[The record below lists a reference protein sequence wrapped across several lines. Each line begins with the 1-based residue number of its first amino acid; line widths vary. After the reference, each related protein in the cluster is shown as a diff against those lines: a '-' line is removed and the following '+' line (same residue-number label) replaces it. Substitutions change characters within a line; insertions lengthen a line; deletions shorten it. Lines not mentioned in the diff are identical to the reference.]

1 MSDGMMAGHA
11 TRDVPLASG
20 SGRWSLRRRRS
31 RPPVDAD
38 PTDEEAAAGSLFARP
53 VGSTATASDTPL
65 PAATA
70 TVIEPGPGL
79 RDLDRDLLS
88 QFANRRP
95 TDWPDPVLD
104 GLAEELVAAGDLADF
119 DVDVDELDA
128 EPDPGDAVVTPPPV
142 FASELLASSSTRRR
156 RPVEDDTW
164 DDPLLDWL
172 ADSMQRERL
181 PHLDGSLEPKPDH
194 PLDQALDDAVAKLG
208 DELAAAVSPP
218 VDDAADLDP
227 DAEAST
233 DAPADTPLLAEAL
246 LVDGPADALAG
257 LDAPTVGAPAGSAP
271 AAEPATTDLPVPG
284 VSAKVEP
291 TVVRIAGAGTVADY
305 EPAPVQLT
313 PAPAMT
319 APTDTTDPTPPD
331 ATDAADDGPRDEAW
345 HQRSR
350 VSNLNHLGHEAVI
363 VFEPDGRYRF
373 IAPEIRNV
381 LGYTRE
387 RLAHIPV
394 LDMVHPD
401 DREEARD
408 VFETVQ
414 AQKASTGRVEV
425 RIRHATDG
433 WRWYEVALKNLR
445 NDPRI
450 GGTAAH
456 LHDITARRSQ
466 EEEIRAREE
475 RFRALVQHSYD
486 SVMLTDSDYRIIYAT
501 PSVEE
506 MLGWSVDE
514 LVGTNSFDYVH
525 PDDLRAARSRA
536 EQVGRSPG
544 VKIYAE
550 FRLRRRDGRYLWV
563 DSTTVNLLDHRNVGA
578 HVQSFRDITYQK
590 EAENQIRA
598 SEERLSALVE
608 NADGAIL
615 VLDRDA
621 RVKWAS
627 PGAGQLWGISTE
639 SLLREP
645 LFDRSH
651 PDDRRTATRRFSMLL
666 ESAPKAT
673 SRIEGRMQHADG
685 SWRWFEGVYT
695 NCVDDDS
702 VGGVVVNVR
711 DTTERA
717 MAELA
722 LRNSEA
728 QLEHQATHDPL
739 TDLPNRLLLFD
750 RMEMALARARRS
762 GTGVGVLFCDLDN
775 FKFLNDSLGH
785 SLGDEML
792 KEVAARLSQRL
803 RPGDTVARFGGDEFV
818 ILCEELPSER
828 EAMMLAERIHEHLR
842 APFTSD
848 RGDVFMTTSIG
859 VAYTQAGERNA
870 EDLVRDADAA
880 MYEAKERGRARIEMF
895 DAGMRAR
902 AVEWHQTESA
912 LRGAISRRELDVY
925 FQPVVDLQRE
935 EIVGVEALVR
945 WAHPERG
952 LLSPG
957 SFISVAE
964 QTGLVIPLGA
974 WVLDQACTQV
984 SEWQRTIPGCSKL
997 WLAVNLSARQLSDET
1012 LTDDLA
1018 NVLAAS
1024 SIDPRL
1030 VHVEITE
1037 SELMRD
1043 VEHSKDV
1050 LDRLKVLGVRVAID
1064 DFGTGYSSFSYLRTL
1079 PVDVLKIDRSFVSDL
1094 GKIGEAVTDDVA
1106 LVEAIINLGHILR
1119 MEVVAEGVETAE
1131 QATLLADRGCDLAQG
1146 FYFAEPVT
1154 ATELRGLLSASH

>member
-1 MSDGMMAGHA
+1 MSDGTIADGTA
-11 TRDVPLASG
+11 SDLALPDDSG
-20 SGRWSLRRRRS
+20 FTPLRRR
-31 RPPVDAD
+31 
-38 PTDEEAAAGSLFARP
+38 EARAPATSSLFARTGP
-53 VGSTATASDTPL
+53 DSMFSRAIDA
-65 PAATA
+65 PALDR
-70 TVIEPGPGL
+70 EPAL
-79 RDLDRDLLS
+79 RDLDLALLTRLTNRPPSEWDDPLLDL
-88 QFANRRP
+88 
-95 TDWPDPVLD
+95 
-104 GLAEELVAAGDLADF
+104 LAEEGHDLPA
-119 DVDVDELDA
+119 DA
-128 EPDPGDAVVTPPPV
+128 ESIVVESITVESIVVEPV
-142 FASELLASSSTRRR
+142 SVEPESVSVEVVAIEVTGFYDDVAE
-156 RPVEDDTW
+156 PVDDW

-172 ADSMQRERL
+172 ADTSTRER
-181 PHLDGSLEPKPDH
+181 
-194 PLDQALDDAVAKLG
+194 QRYLDD
-208 DELAAAVSPP
+208 PP
-218 VDDAADLDP
+218 TVVVDDHADEHGP
-227 DAEAST
+227 EHT
-233 DAPADTPLLAEAL
+233 DEHP
-246 LVDGPADALAG
+246 GPA
-257 LDAPTVGAPAGSAP
+257 TVVAEAP
-271 AAEPATTDLPVPG
+271 AAANILASRAHETLHLTTADLTAPELTDDLPD
-284 VSAKVEP
+284 S
-291 TVVRIAGAGTVADY
+291 DDD
-305 EPAPVQLT
+305 LS
-313 PAPAMT
+313 
-319 APTDTTDPTPPD
+319 TDERLERWD
-331 ATDAADDGPRDEAW
+331 
-345 HQRSR
+345 QRSR
-350 VSNLNHLGHEAVI
+350 VSNLNQMAHEAMI

-373 IAPEIRNV
+373 IAPEARWV

-387 RLAHIPV
+387 QLAELPATEV
-394 LDMVHPD
+394 VHPD
-401 DREEARD
+401 DLDDGMAAFDSVLEHRG
-408 VFETVQ
+408 
-414 AQKASTGRVEV
+414 SSSRVEV
-425 RIRHATDG
+425 RIRHADSS
-433 WRWYEVALKNLR
+433 WRWYEVAFKNLR
-445 NDPRI
+445 SDPRI
-450 GGTAAH
+450 GGIVAH
-456 LHDITARRSQ
+456 LHDITARR
-466 EEEIRAREE
+466 EAEDEVRAREE

-486 SVMLTDSDYRIIYAT
+486 SVMLTGPDNEIVYAT
-501 PSVEE
+501 PSVEQ
-506 MLGWSVDE
+506 MFGWSVDE
-514 LVGTNSFDYVH
+514 LVGANAFDYVH
-525 PDDLRAARSRA
+525 PDDLRSAQLRA
-536 EQVGRSPG
+536 EQVGTSPG

-550 FRLRRRDGRYLWV
+550 FRLRRRDGTYLWV
-563 DSTTVNLLDHRNVGA
+563 DSTTVNLLDHPNVGA
-578 HVQSFRDITYQK
+578 HVQSFRDITYRK
-590 EAENQIRA
+590 EAENQIRS
-598 SEERLSALVE
+598 SEERLRALVE

-615 VLDRDA
+615 VMDREA
-621 RVKWAS
+621 SIMWAS
-627 PGAGQLWGISTE
+627 PGAGLLWGLAASD
-639 SLLREP
+639 LLGEV

-651 PDDRRTATRRFSMLL
+651 PDDRRNATRRFAQLL
-666 ESAPKAT
+666 ESAPKST

-695 NCVDDDS
+695 NCLDDES

-750 RMEMALARARRS
+750 RMEMGLARARRS
-762 GTGVGVLFCDLDN
+762 GSGIAVLFCDLDN

-785 SLGDEML
+785 TLGDEML
-792 KEVAARLSQRL
+792 KAVGTRLSERL

-818 ILCEELPSER
+818 ILAEELPSEH
-828 EAMMLAERIHEHLR
+828 EAVMLAERVNEHLR
-842 APFTSD
+842 APFITD
-848 RGDVFMTTSIG
+848 RGEVFVTSSIG
-859 VAYTQAGERNA
+859 IAYTEGGERNG

-984 SEWQRTIPGCSKL
+984 AEWQHTIPGCSKL
-997 WLAVNLSARQLSDET
+997 WLAVNLSARQLADET

-1030 VHVEITE
+1030 VHVEVTE

-1094 GKIGEAVTDDVA
+1094 GRSGEDIVEADDVA

-1119 MEVVAEGVETAE
+1119 MEVIAEGVETAE
-1131 QATLLADRGCDLAQG
+1131 QAMLLADRGCDLAQG

-1154 ATELRGLLSASH
+1154 ADGLRDLLTASS